1 MMGNSVLKE
10 KIYSL
15 IDSSNPETLQAVYQ
29 LLKES
34 DYNNDFKSIL
44 NEELADYKKNGKVV
58 TSKEMD
64 DFIRTEMN
72 RNV

>member
-1 MMGNSVLKE
+1 MGNSVLKE

-15 IDSSNPETLQAVYQ
+15 IDNSNPETLQAVYQ

-34 DYNNDFKSIL
+34 DYNNDFKNIL

-64 DFIRTEMN
+64 ELIRTKLK

>member
-1 MMGNSVLKE
+1 MGNSVLKE

-15 IDSSNPETLQAVYQ
+15 IDNSNPETLQAVYQ

-34 DYNNDFKSIL
+34 DYNNDFKNIL

-64 DFIRTEMN
+64 ELIRTELK